1 MRRDDTDRNWGCT
14 MSNRALLALMA
25 GSLLALTM
33 RSVPEVAVADPPA
46 TDVVSKYDT
55 DKDKTLSLDE
65 VKAAAAAH
73 FDKLNKDGDSTL
85 ETHEV
90 QGVLGPTAFKE
101 ADTDHDGTL
110 SKSEYLALVEKLFKK
125 ADTNHD
131 GTLTATEL
139 RSKTGQALQR
149 LID

>member
-1 MRRDDTDRNWGCT
+1 
-14 MSNRALLALMA
+14 MSNRALPGLIGATVVAVMIP
-25 GSLLALTM
+25 GLLQVT
-33 RSVPEVAVADPPA
+33 VADPPA

-65 VKAAAAAH
+65 VKSAAAAH

-85 ETHEV
+85 ETNEV
-90 QGVLGPTAFKE
+90 KGVIGPKAFQQ

-125 ADTNHD
+125 ADTDHD
-131 GTLTATEL
+131 GKLTAAEL
-139 RSKTGQALQR
+139 QSKSGQALQR